1 MPFGE
6 IFTGTFSQIWRHK
19 RLWLFSLLGLAF
31 TSIGLG
37 IYQLFQFRWQSQW
50 FDLMGGVRDNPTV
63 MPQRFFGEMMSA
75 MTWLW
80 IGWGIWMLV
89 SLLGY
94 LVNLVMRGATIHEAD
109 GAWAGGRID
118 TGRGIAVG
126 AGRAVY
132 VFLLDLLW
140 LLPGILLG
148 CGGLGALVTILAV
161 VGSVDNNGGA
171 AGVFVL
177 TFFGALCCVFCLMLL
192 VGLLS
197 AVFAPLMYQS
207 AVAGRRGLGAAISEG
222 WRLAQAN
229 LGAMIIFALLLWV
242 LAIVLMLVV
251 SILSLPFAISW
262 LSGWMRDWAG
272 MMEDVSRG
280 LTPTMPQFQSG
291 WLVGAALVS
300 GLLTW
305 LTASFLQSFRLT
317 LYAAVYRHL
326 GGQGVPVDPEPPAD
340 ASSPAPFLA
349 VPGPPEAIGAA
360 QPPAGLAEITVPD
373 EATEPVE
380 APVDA
385 IIPHV

>member
-1 MPFGE
+1 
-6 IFTGTFSQIWRHK
+6 
-19 RLWLFSLLGLAF
+19 
-31 TSIGLG
+31 
-37 IYQLFQFRWQSQW
+37 
-50 FDLMGGVRDNPTV
+50 
-63 MPQRFFGEMMSA
+63 
-75 MTWLW
+75 
-80 IGWGIWMLV
+80 
-89 SLLGY
+89 
-94 LVNLVMRGATIHEAD
+94 
-109 GAWAGGRID
+109 
-118 TGRGIAVG
+118 
-126 AGRAVY
+126 
-132 VFLLDLLW
+132 
-140 LLPGILLG
+140 
-148 CGGLGALVTILAV
+148 
-161 VGSVDNNGGA
+161 
-171 AGVFVL
+171 
-177 TFFGALCCVFCLMLL
+177 
-192 VGLLS
+192 
-197 AVFAPLMYQS
+197 
-207 AVAGRRGLGAAISEG
+207 
-222 WRLAQAN
+222 
-229 LGAMIIFALLLWV
+229 
-242 LAIVLMLVV
+242 
-251 SILSLPFAISW
+251 
-262 LSGWMRDWAG
+262 MRDWAG